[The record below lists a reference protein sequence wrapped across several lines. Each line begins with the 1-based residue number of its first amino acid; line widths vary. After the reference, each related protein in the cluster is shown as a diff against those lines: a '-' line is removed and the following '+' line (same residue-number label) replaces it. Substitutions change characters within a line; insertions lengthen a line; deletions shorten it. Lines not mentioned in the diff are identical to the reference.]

1 MNIKEKIKKL
11 FKLETYINL
20 NALKTD
26 PDSFELKKQKQEQE
40 KDNEEVKKK

>member
-1 MNIKEKIKKL
+1 MSIKEKIKKL

-26 PDSFELKKQKQEQE
+26 PDSFELRKQEQE
-40 KDNEEVKKK
+40 KDDEEVKKK

>member
-26 PDSFELKKQKQEQE
+26 LDSFELRKQEQE

>member
-1 MNIKEKIKKL
+1 MSIKEKIKKL

-26 PDSFELKKQKQEQE
+26 LDSFELRKQEQE
-40 KDNEEVKKK
+40 EANEEVKKE

>member
-26 PDSFELKKQKQEQE
+26 PDSFELRKQKQE

>member
-26 PDSFELKKQKQEQE
+26 LDSFELRKQEQE
-40 KDNEEVKKK
+40 KDTEEVKKE

>member
-1 MNIKEKIKKL
+1 MSIKEKIKKL

-26 PDSFELKKQKQEQE
+26 LDSFELRKQEQE
-40 KDNEEVKKK
+40 KDTEEVKKE